1 MRGMLITAPTVWTI
15 MLGLCRVEGLNVT
28 LYSYRDGR
36 EESVSVPG
44 DRSPQLF
51 IDAINQITLN
61 VNEPLLF
68 IKPCYKLGCFG
79 LKIWR

>member
-1 MRGMLITAPTVWTI
+1 LFVSNSEGKNSLAAIQSFKSLINDLLI
-15 MLGLCRVEGLNVT
+15 FN
-28 LYSYRDGR
+28 
-36 EESVSVPG
+36 
-44 DRSPQLF
+44 F
-51 IDAINQITLN
+51 IALN